1 MKTTK
6 LVHLA
11 SAGLIL
17 LSAASLLSVSFMAF
31 ADPQS
36 VMDLVHVQLNNNDA
50 FSSIRGVYGGVGL
63 ALGISLLYLMVKDPG
78 KGLAFLCL
86 LWGFYAA
93 SRIITILVEGSLGD
107 FGTQWL
113 ITESVLF
120 GLAAGL
126 LLARRKKVAAATV
139 SH

>member
-6 LVHLA
+6 FVNLA

-17 LSAASLLSVSFMAF
+17 LSALSLLSVSLMAF
-31 ADPQS
+31 ANPQS
-36 VMDLVHVQLNNNDA
+36 VMDLVHVQLDNNDA

-63 ALGISLLYLMVKDPG
+63 ALGVSLLYLMMKDVG

-86 LWGFYAA
+86 LWGGYAA
-93 SRIITILVEGSLGD
+93 SRLMTIFVEGALGD

-113 ITESVLF
+113 VTESVLF
-120 GLAAGL
+120 GLAAVL
-126 LLARRKKVAAATV
+126 LLARRKRAAPAAGY
-139 SH
+139 